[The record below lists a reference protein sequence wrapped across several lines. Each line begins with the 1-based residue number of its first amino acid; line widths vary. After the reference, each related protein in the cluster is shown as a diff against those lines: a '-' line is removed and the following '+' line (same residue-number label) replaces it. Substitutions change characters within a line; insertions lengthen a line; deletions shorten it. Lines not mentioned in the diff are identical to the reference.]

1 MKPLLV
7 VILVFTG
14 VICLG
19 IIASLI
25 KDTIELIK
33 TIKFSKTDEKDKIDE

>member
-14 VICLG
+14 IICLS
-19 IIASLI
+19 IIVSLI
-25 KDTIELIK
+25 KDAIELIK
-33 TIKFSKTDEKDKIDE
+33 TIKNSKTAEKDKTND

>member
-1 MKPLLV
+1 MEPLLIIV
-7 VILVFTG
+7 LAIAG
-14 VICLG
+14 IICLG

-33 TIKFSKTDEKDKIDE
+33 TIKTSKTDEKDKINE